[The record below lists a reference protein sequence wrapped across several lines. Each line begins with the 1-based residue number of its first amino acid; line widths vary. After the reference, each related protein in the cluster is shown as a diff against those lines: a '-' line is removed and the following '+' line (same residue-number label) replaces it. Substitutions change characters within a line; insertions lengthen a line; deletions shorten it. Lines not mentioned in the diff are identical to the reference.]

1 MNGKYLTTLYF
12 HRELLLAWTS
22 RIIKA
27 RYQQS
32 MLGGLWAI
40 IQPVV
45 TALIFSV
52 IFTFFVPINTGG
64 VPYIVFSFTA
74 MVPWM
79 FFSSSILD
87 MVDSLIANMNLI
99 GKIYFPREV
108 LPISSTLARLF
119 DFMIAS
125 VVLGGLILFFR
136 IQVSFSGLMFFP
148 LIVVTQIALI
158 MGLGLFGSAL
168 NVFYR
173 DVRHLFMLGL
183 QIWMYASPV
192 IYPASAVPVQYQS
205 LYFLNP
211 MAGIIQAYR
220 DILLH
225 QQLPGSY
232 LYYAMMVSIFVL
244 LTGYWFFKRVE
255 LQFADA
261 I

>member
-1 MNGKYLTTLYF
+1 MNGKYFETLYL

-32 MLGGLWAI
+32 ILGGLWAI
-40 IQPVV
+40 IQPVF
-45 TALIFSV
+45 TAVIFSV

-64 VPYIVFSFTA
+64 IPYIVFSFTA

-87 MVDSLIANMNLI
+87 MVDSLVINMNLI
-99 GKIYFPREV
+99 GKIYFPREI
-108 LPISSTLARLF
+108 LPISASLARFF
-119 DFMIAS
+119 DFVIAS
-125 VVLGGLILFFR
+125 LVLGVLILYFR
-136 IQVSFSGLMFFP
+136 IQVHIPHLMYFP
-148 LIVVTQIALI
+148 LIVLTQFALI

-183 QIWMYASPV
+183 QIWMYASPI
-192 IYPASAVPVQYQS
+192 IYPASAVPDQFQS

-220 DILLH
+220 DILLNRTA
-225 QQLPGSY
+225 PGPT
-232 LYYAMMVSIFVL
+232 LYYSMVFSTITL
-244 LTGYWFFKRVE
+244 LIGYWLFKRSE

-261 I
+261 V